1 MIDIDKIITTA
12 KEKDASDVHL
22 IFNNKP
28 ILRIRRDLVEME
40 EYEPLNEDDMADIYD
55 YFVRGNVDK
64 DNVYKEKK
72 NLDSSYELNDIR
84 LRVNISTSD
93 DMPTVVLRL
102 IKNELPKYEDLGV
115 PDIVRRMMDQPQGLV
130 LVTGKTNSG
139 KTTTLNALINQI
151 NENKNKKILTLES
164 PVEFKHTSKKS
175 VIVQK
180 EVGVGR
186 DCPNY
191 SEGVKNSLR
200 EDCDILI
207 IGEIRDKE
215 TMEAAIETAEA
226 GHLVIGTLHTKSCA
240 ETIDRMINFYDV
252 RDQQTIKYL
261 IASLLKLVVS
271 QRLLKGRDGSLVL
284 VPEVMVVDNIIAGI
298 IRKDKITVSEIEDAI
313 QSASDKGSIGLI
325 NSLAELFVNDK
336 ITLEQAKAQIEE
348 KNIEILNRTIMQLK
362 IKLDNQKKAA
372 TSGQTN
378 M

>member
-12 KEKDASDVHL
+12 KERDASDVHL
-22 IFNNKP
+22 IYNNKP

-64 DNVYKEKK
+64 DEVYKKNK
-72 NLDSSYELNDIR
+72 NLDSSYELNGIR

-115 PDIVRRMMDQPQGLV
+115 PDIVRRMMDQPQGLI

-151 NENKNKKILTLES
+151 NENQNKKILTLES

-271 QRLLKGRDGSLVL
+271 QRLLKGRDNSLVL

-325 NSLAELFVNDK
+325 NSLAELFVSDK
-336 ITLEQAKAQIEE
+336 ITLEQAKSQIEE

-362 IKLDNQKKAA
+362 IKRDNQKKAA
-372 TSGQTN
+372 ANAQAN
-378 M
+378 V